1 MISRRSLLHCIP
13 ACTVAA
19 LGSAIPTTFAAN
31 KDLRSHALPDL
42 PVVTHE
48 GKRVRFYSDL
58 IEGKIVLI
66 NFMYST
72 CKGICPGMTTNLKN
86 VYRALGDRVGR
97 DVFMYSITLQPEK
110 DTAERLR
117 SYVKAR
123 GIGDGWYFLTGEAFD
138 LDQIRK
144 RLGFYDPNPE
154 VDEDRAQHTGM
165 LRVGNDA
172 RQRWTMCPALA
183 EPSAIVRSVSWM

>member
-31 KDLRSHALPDL
+31 KDLRSNALPDL

-72 CKGICPGMTTNLKN
+72 CKGICPGMTTNLKD

-154 VDEDRAQHTGM
+154 VDEDRTQHTGM

>member
-31 KDLRSHALPDL
+31 KDLRSNALPDL

-66 NFMYST
+66 NF
-72 CKGICPGMTTNLKN
+72 

-154 VDEDRAQHTGM
+154 VDEDRTQHTGM

>member
-1 MISRRSLLHCIP
+1 
-13 ACTVAA
+13 
-19 LGSAIPTTFAAN
+19 
-31 KDLRSHALPDL
+31 
-42 PVVTHE
+42 
-48 GKRVRFYSDL
+48 
-58 IEGKIVLI
+58 
-66 NFMYST
+66 MYST
-72 CKGICPGMTTNLKN
+72 CKGICPGMTTNLKD

-154 VDEDRAQHTGM
+154 VDEDRTQHTGM

>member
-1 MISRRSLLHCIP
+1 MISRRSLLRSIP
-13 ACTVAA
+13 ALGVAT
-19 LGSAIPTTFAAN
+19 LVPAIPSTFGAT
-31 KDLRSHALPDL
+31 KDLRPYGLPDL

-58 IEGKIVLI
+58 IHGKIVLI

-72 CKGICPGMTTNLKN
+72 CKGICPGMTTNLKD

-154 VDEDRAQHTGM
+154 VDEDRTQHTGM

-183 EPSAIVRSVSWM
+183 EPSVIVRSVSWM

>member
-1 MISRRSLLHCIP
+1 MISRRSLLHSIP
-13 ACTVAA
+13 ALGVAT
-19 LGSAIPTTFAAN
+19 LVPAIPATFGTT
-31 KDLRSHALPDL
+31 KDLRPYGLPDL
-42 PVVTHE
+42 PVVTHD

-58 IEGKIVLI
+58 IHGKIVLI

-72 CKGICPGMTTNLKN
+72 CKGICPGMTTNLKD

-154 VDEDRAQHTGM
+154 VDEDRTQHTGM

>member
-1 MISRRSLLHCIP
+1 MLSRRSLLHSIP
-13 ACTVAA
+13 AFGLAA
-19 LGSAIPTTFAAN
+19 LAPRIPPIFAEN
-31 KDLRSHALPDL
+31 RSLPSYGLPDL
-42 PVVTHE
+42 AVVTHQ
-48 GKRVRFYSDL
+48 GKRVRFYTDL
-58 IEGKIVLI
+58 IQGKIVLI

-72 CKGICPGMTTNLKN
+72 CKGICPGMTTNLKA
-86 VYRALGDRVGR
+86 VYRALGGRVGR
-97 DVFMYSITLQPEK
+97 DVFMYSITLQPDK
-110 DTAERLR
+110 DTSERLQ

-123 GIGDGWYFLTGEAFD
+123 GIGDGWYFLTGEVQD
-138 LDQIRK
+138 LDHIRK

-165 LRVGNDA
+165 LRIGNDT

>member
-1 MISRRSLLHCIP
+1 MLSRRALLHGIP
-13 ACTVAA
+13 ALGVAA
-19 LGSAIPTTFAAN
+19 LLPSTTP
-31 KDLRSHALPDL
+31 LRAEDKNSRAYALPDL
-42 PVVTHE
+42 PVVTHQ
-48 GKRVRFYSDL
+48 GRRVRFYTDL
-58 IEGKIVLI
+58 IQGKIVLI

-72 CKGICPGMTTNLKN
+72 CKGICPGMTTNLKD

-110 DTAERLR
+110 DTPERLH

-123 GIGDGWYFLTGEAFD
+123 GIGAGWYFLTGEVHD

-144 RLGFYDPNPE
+144 RLGFYDPNPQ

-183 EPSAIVRSVSWM
+183 EPSSIIRSVSWM

>member
-1 MISRRSLLHCIP
+1 
-13 ACTVAA
+13 
-19 LGSAIPTTFAAN
+19 
-31 KDLRSHALPDL
+31 
-42 PVVTHE
+42 
-48 GKRVRFYSDL
+48 
-58 IEGKIVLI
+58 
-66 NFMYST
+66 
-72 CKGICPGMTTNLKN
+72 
-86 VYRALGDRVGR
+86 
-97 DVFMYSITLQPEK
+97 MYSITLQPEK

-154 VDEDRAQHTGM
+154 VDEDRTQHTGM

>member
-1 MISRRSLLHCIP
+1 MISRRSLLRSIP
-13 ACTVAA
+13 ALGVAT
-19 LGSAIPTTFAAN
+19 LVPAIPSTFGAT
-31 KDLRSHALPDL
+31 KDLRPYGLPDL

-58 IEGKIVLI
+58 IHGKIVLI

-72 CKGICPGMTTNLKN
+72 CKGICPGMTTNLKD

-154 VDEDRAQHTGM
+154 VDEDRTQHTGM

>member
-1 MISRRSLLHCIP
+1 MLSRRSLLHCIP
-13 ACTVAA
+13 TFGLAA
-19 LGSAIPTTFAAN
+19 LAPSVPIILAED
-31 KDLRSHALPDL
+31 KKLRSYGLPDL
-42 PVVTHE
+42 PVVTHL

-58 IEGKIVLI
+58 IQGKIVLI

-72 CKGICPGMTTNLKN
+72 CKGICPGMTTNLKD
-86 VYRALGDRVGR
+86 VYRALGGRVGR

-110 DTAERLR
+110 DTVEKLN

-123 GIGDGWYFLTGEAFD
+123 GIGDGWYFLTGEVHD
-138 LDQIRK
+138 LDHIRK

-154 VDEDRAQHTGM
+154 VDGDRAQHTGM

>member
-1 MISRRSLLHCIP
+1 MISRRSLLHSIP
-13 ACTVAA
+13 ALGVAT
-19 LGSAIPTTFAAN
+19 LVPAIPSTSGAT
-31 KDLRSHALPDL
+31 KDLRPYGLPDL

-58 IEGKIVLI
+58 IHGKIVLI

-72 CKGICPGMTTNLKN
+72 CKGICPGMTTNLKD

-123 GIGDGWYFLTGEAFD
+123 GIGDGWYFLTGEAVD

-154 VDEDRAQHTGM
+154 VDEDRTQHTGM